1 MTLPKCTFN
10 WPFKR
15 RRIKERST
23 VTVKEFPK
31 LLVVHSDTDKPM
43 NKMSL
48 FLVLKVL
55 GGQIGKTFK
64 AKFTSTGDLLVK

>member
-1 MTLPKCTFN
+1 MQTLLA
-10 WPFKR
+10 
-15 RRIKERST
+15 
-23 VTVKEFPK
+23 

-55 GGQIGKTFK
+55 GGQTGKTFK